1 MSLQKQV
8 IDLKKKRTVN
18 ADVDVFFTEKYNY
31 IVIVWHS
38 LVLLFELEKKNKG
51 YRQIGETPS
60 LIMTDCVKYFI
71 SNQEPLLRTWQRNCP
86 EVFLFWEIL
95 RQSRR

>member
-8 IDLKKKRTVN
+8 IDLKKKLTVN

-38 LVLLFELEKKNKG
+38 LVLPFEFEKKSKG
-51 YRQIGETPS
+51 YRQIGETHP
-60 LIMTDCVKYFI
+60 
-71 SNQEPLLRTWQRNCP
+71 W
-86 EVFLFWEIL
+86 
-95 RQSRR
+95 

>member
-38 LVLLFELEKKNKG
+38 LVLPFELEKKNKV
-51 YRQIGETPS
+51 YRQIGETHP
-60 LIMTDCVKYFI
+60 
-71 SNQEPLLRTWQRNCP
+71 W
-86 EVFLFWEIL
+86 
-95 RQSRR
+95 

>member
-18 ADVDVFFTEKYNY
+18 TDVAVFFTEKYNY

-38 LVLLFELEKKNKG
+38 LVLPFEFEKKTKV
-51 YRQIGETPS
+51 IG
-60 LIMTDCVKYFI
+60 K
-71 SNQEPLLRTWQRNCP
+71 
-86 EVFLFWEIL
+86 
-95 RQSRR
+95 

>member
-38 LVLLFELEKKNKG
+38 LVLPFELEKKNKG

-60 LIMTDCVKYFI
+60 LIMTNCVKYFI